1 MRIGVAG
8 LWHLGTVTAACMASA
23 GHDVVAFDGEPETR
37 ARLEKGQLPVS
48 EPGLEELI
56 ARAVAAGRLRFSSR
70 PADLAGSD
78 ITWITYDTP
87 VDESDRADVESVL
100 DATTDILPFVG
111 QESLVL
117 ISSQLPAGS
126 TRRLEDMYRRL
137 RPDGTATFAYSPENL
152 RLA

>member
-70 PADLAGSD
+70 PADLAGAD

-87 VDESDRADVESVL
+87 VDESGRVDVESVEIGR
-100 DATTDILPFVG
+100 AHV
-111 QESLVL
+111 
-117 ISSQLPAGS
+117 
-126 TRRLEDMYRRL
+126 
-137 RPDGTATFAYSPENL
+137 
-152 RLA
+152 